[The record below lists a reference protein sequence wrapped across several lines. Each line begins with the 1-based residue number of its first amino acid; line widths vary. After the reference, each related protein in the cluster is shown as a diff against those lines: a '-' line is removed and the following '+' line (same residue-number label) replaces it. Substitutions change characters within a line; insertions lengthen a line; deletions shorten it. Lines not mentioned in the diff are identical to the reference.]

1 MTKGNL
7 FVFSISIH
15 HDKSTLVRDKFK
27 SYKWKPWLIT
37 KMQRCRLLFIVKW
50 YLTLESFLFESSH
63 YISSLYQ
70 SVKLKQQIYRQS
82 RGEPI
87 PHYIDVIVTA
97 IAYQITSLTVV
108 YSTVYS
114 DADRRKHQS
123 SASLAFVWGIYRDR
137 WIPRTKGQ
145 LRGKVF
151 HLMTSSWAVASRG
164 LNDLILDSSVGLW
177 AGV

>member
-15 HDKSTLVRDKFK
+15 DDKSTLVRDKFK

-87 PHYIDVIVTA
+87 PHYIDVIVTTM
-97 IAYQITSLTVV
+97 AYQITSLTVV

-123 SASLAFVWGIYRDR
+123 SASLALCGEFTGTGEFPAQRVSYAEKFSIWWRHPFD
-137 WIPRTKGQ
+137 
-145 LRGKVF
+145 
-151 HLMTSSWAVASRG
+151 
-164 LNDLILDSSVGLW
+164 DLILDSSVGLW